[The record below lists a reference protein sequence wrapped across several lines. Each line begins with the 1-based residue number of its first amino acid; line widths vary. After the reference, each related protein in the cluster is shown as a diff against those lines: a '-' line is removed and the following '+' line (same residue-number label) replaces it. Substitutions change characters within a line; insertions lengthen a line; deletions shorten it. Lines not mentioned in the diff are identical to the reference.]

1 MLFYRENYTNHVFML
16 VSDGQIV
23 THDIP
28 NVILRRFKERVLN
41 EPFGESF
48 VNEIRMNRGHDDEE
62 REA

>member
-1 MLFYRENYTNHVFML
+1 ML

-28 NVILRRFKERVLN
+28 NVILRRFKREGVN

-48 VNEIRMNRGHDDEE
+48 VNEIRMNEAMMSEE